1 MIDLGLEL
9 PRYSHDRCPE
19 PHRPILTVD
28 HVSLVLGG
36 RTILDDVSFK
46 LCPGEFV
53 AVIGPNGAGK
63 TSLLRVIAGLEKRF
77 TGRVDRG
84 GLPPGS
90 ISYLPQIQAFHREL
104 PITVADLLS
113 TRLRGS
119 RSRQPVR
126 SPARPP
132 ADSPAHSP
140 APSAVPSPAPSPPLS
155 SALFAPVR
163 GEVARLISAALE
175 RVGMAG
181 FEHRPFGELS
191 GGQQQRVLLARAL
204 LGPVRLLLL
213 DEPESGLDPDAQH
226 QFYQLV
232 RQVTRDE
239 HLACLAV
246 SHQLHTTARAA
257 DTCLLLDRK
266 VLAAGPAAEIL
277 ERFGGRS

>member
-1 MIDLGLEL
+1 MTESTAMTGLTAVTDFELEL
-9 PRYSHDRCPE
+9 PPYSHDRCPQ
-19 PHRPILTVD
+19 PHRPLLTVE

-77 TGRVDRG
+77 TGRVDRA

-104 PITVADLLS
+104 PITVADLLA

-119 RSRQPVR
+119 RVLR
-126 SPARPP
+126 
-132 ADSPAHSP
+132 
-140 APSAVPSPAPSPPLS
+140 LS

-163 GEVARLISAALE
+163 GEAARLISAALD

-181 FEHRPFGELS
+181 FERRLFGELS

-266 VLAAGPAAEIL
+266 VLAAGPAAQIL
-277 ERFGGRS
+277 ARFEERG

>member
-119 RSRQPVR
+119 RSRRPVR
-126 SPARPP
+126 STAP
-132 ADSPAHSP
+132 SP
-140 APSAVPSPAPSPPLS
+140 APSPSSPPLS